1 MVPTHKGTTISSHR
15 HATLI
20 LLSQGYCR
28 GISITTT
35 FLHVNINPGCIQLY
49 YEMLLTAGRAIR
61 NTNRAVPADKANQA
75 MPKREPQKSDGC
87 RISRAPNRK
96 VGVP

>member
-1 MVPTHKGTTISSHR
+1 
-15 HATLI
+15 
-20 LLSQGYCR
+20 
-28 GISITTT
+28 
-35 FLHVNINPGCIQLY
+35 
-49 YEMLLTAGRAIR
+49 MLLTAGRAIR